1 LLDRLVTEKRMNSD
15 PWVHPNAVYAAG
27 IQKDLK
33 TRSKWNNTY
42 GDALNYSMSAP
53 PKGRRCGYMSWMA
66 DLPDDFLKSMQEF
79 NIETAKHD
87 FGRTR
92 KRPSLPHQIRTQ
104 SKQPQNKEN
113 NSYEAKLRETRA
125 ALVAQ
130 LEKINDT
137 PEEEMLAVSRP
148 QSAAWAHD
156 TARSEHRTQNRT
168 KLKRPSTVA
177 SSRVPWATMLDA
189 DQAGSSKDRGKFAD
203 RFKTAMQPAK
213 DLFARRTAK
222 MNIKKKV
229 PRKIAPGDVPVTLGK
244 WDREPRRYSA
254 EPFAHTRI
262 SGKDAEPIEPVP
274 DCPNLF
280 FA

>member
-1 LLDRLVTEKRMNSD
+1 M
-15 PWVHPNAVYAAG
+15 G
-27 IQKDLK
+27 
-33 TRSKWNNTY
+33 
-42 GDALNYSMSAP
+42 
-53 PKGRRCGYMSWMA
+53 
-66 DLPDDFLKSMQEF
+66 
-79 NIETAKHD
+79 HD

-222 MNIKKKV
+222 MNINKKRV